1 MGGTKICDKFCSIT
15 IKLRIFDRNWYNTR
29 IKFVPR
35 LFQSLKHGLI
45 RARRERVSFFW
56 RACQL
61 SVLIDCRWQQQN
73 PIELWGKDLQC
84 SHSHDMETYA
94 DANRWTKSLSV
105 VCVVVV
111 VVVLISSIGFFVTSM
126 SDYPDPPWY
135 RWTTATTPA
144 PSISLPCSTDGAMNR
159 FPFLSIY
166 SDCCYYSLIFY
177 LA

>member
-1 MGGTKICDKFCSIT
+1 
-15 IKLRIFDRNWYNTR
+15 
-29 IKFVPR
+29 
-35 LFQSLKHGLI
+35 
-45 RARRERVSFFW
+45 
-56 RACQL
+56 
-61 SVLIDCRWQQQN
+61 
-73 PIELWGKDLQC
+73 
-84 SHSHDMETYA
+84 METYA